1 MKTDSP
7 DPLLHGSFFPVDIY
21 PGDRVTA
28 QIRHEN
34 SDDKWTECRVWRIS
48 PLGIEILQDDV
59 RLLEPS
65 ASVSLSLSLGDIT
78 SLMWGVVANVREQEK
93 GNILSIRFVDNSP
106 SASYDGEDRRSKPR
120 WICSEHFH
128 PTCVWAHPAR
138 FNEFVY
144 ARVKDIS
151 PEGLRLSTSL
161 RNKFIVKGA
170 LFDSILN
177 LPLVGQLSARFQ
189 VENISIQTE
198 NGRDYLSL
206 GVSFDDLSK
215 ENRTQF
221 GQYLSQFARDVTP
234 RDLARYGFAPSSAKN
249 AVSFSFVR
257 AEEEY
262 REVLELRHRT
272 YSAAGKVPSDIS
284 SGEMGTSYDTRS
296 RILIGTYGGKIVA
309 TASLV
314 FHEYH
319 DQMEIEE
326 SIDWPPSFPRKENCV
341 EVIRTCTDP
350 SFRGTDLLLGLFHHI
365 ALTVAQAGRR
375 YIVFGT
381 TPTLLPVYENIGM
394 TATDIAYEHSTLNR
408 AKHQIVIGDIPTVL
422 SGKTLNPIFWNAVW
436 GDLTEHMLR
445 SGHLKLNR
453 LDILRVRFYRLFR
466 PLAWLTTRWMKKPRV
481 VTSNTKSQNYNRV

>member
-1 MKTDSP
+1 M
-7 DPLLHGSFFPVDIY
+7 DIY

-28 QIRHEN
+28 QIKNGTADGE
-34 SDDKWTECRVWRIS
+34 WTECRVWRIS
-48 PLGIEILQDDV
+48 PLGIEILQDNMPPLD
-59 RLLEPS
+59 PS
-65 ASVSLSLSLGDIT
+65 TGVSLSLSLGDVT
-78 SLMWGVVANVREQEK
+78 SLMWGVIANVREQDK
-93 GNILSIRFVDNSP
+93 GSIISIRFVENTP
-106 SASYDGEDRRSKPR
+106 SAHYDGKDRRNKPR
-120 WICSEHFH
+120 WICSDHFH

-151 PEGLRLSTSL
+151 AEGLRLSTSL

-177 LPLVGQLSARFQ
+177 LPLVGQISTRFA

-206 GVSFDDLSK
+206 GVSFEDLSK

-249 AVSFSFVR
+249 AVTFSFVR
-257 AEEEY
+257 SEEEY
-262 REVLELRHRT
+262 REVLTLRYNT
-272 YSAAGKVPSDIS
+272 YSAAGKVPSEATLND
-284 SGEMGTSYDTRS
+284 MGTSYDTRS

-309 TASLV
+309 TATLV

-319 DQMEIEE
+319 DRMEIEE
-326 SIDWPPSFPRKENCV
+326 SVDWPAHFPRKENCV

-381 TPTLLPVYENIGM
+381 TPTLLPIYENIGM
-394 TATDIAYEHSTLNR
+394 KATDITYEHDTLNG
-408 AKHQIVIGDIPTVL
+408 AKHRVVLGDIPTVL
-422 SGKTLNPIFWNAVW
+422 GGKTLNPIFWNAVW

-481 VTSNTKSQNYNRV
+481 VTSQVRPKSNNQA